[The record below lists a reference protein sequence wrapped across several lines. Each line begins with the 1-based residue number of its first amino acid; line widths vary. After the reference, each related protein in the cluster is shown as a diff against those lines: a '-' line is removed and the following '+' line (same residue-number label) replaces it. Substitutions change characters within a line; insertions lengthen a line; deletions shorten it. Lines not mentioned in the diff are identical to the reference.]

1 MSHPHQQIYFLEV
14 KKRYYRSVNPH
25 PFYQAMVLDVGSLD
39 VNGNNRFMFVD
50 CDYIGID
57 VVAGPNV
64 DVVCPAHEYIQRY
77 SYITRFDTIISTSML
92 EHDIHWEKSLRAM
105 VDLLV
110 SGGLL
115 LLACATGECA
125 EHGTLTCSPESSGT
139 SQLEGEW
146 ASYYSNLSEADF
158 RSVID
163 FDAEFSEYEFKVDHE
178 GKDLYF
184 WGLKR

>member
-14 KKRYYRSVNPH
+14 KKRYYRSVHPH
-25 PFYQAMVLDVGSLD
+25 PFYQAKVLDVGSLD
-39 VNGNNRFMFVD
+39 VNGNNRFLFHD
-50 CDYIGID
+50 CDYYGID
-57 VVAGPNV
+57 VVRGANV
-64 DVVCPAHEYIQRY
+64 DHVMPVHEWSELLLDA
-77 SYITRFDTIISTSML
+77 SYDTIISTSML
-92 EHDIHWEKSLRAM
+92 EHDMHWKKSLRAM
-105 VDLLV
+105 LQALV
-110 SGGLL
+110 KGGLL
-115 LLACATGECA
+115 LLACATGKCA

-163 FDAEFSEYEFKVDHE
+163 FDAEFSEYEFKVDRE

>member
-14 KKRYYRSVNPH
+14 KKRYYQSVHPH
-25 PFYQAMVLDVGSLD
+25 PFYKAKVLDVGSLD

-50 CDYIGID
+50 CYYTGID

-64 DVVCPAHEYIQRY
+64 DIVASAHEWCKIIGGHY
-77 SYITRFDTIISTSML
+77 DTIISTSML
-92 EHDIHWEKSLRAM
+92 EHDMHWKLTLRAM
-105 VDLLV
+105 LQALV
-110 SGGLL
+110 KGGLL
-115 LLACATGECA
+115 LLACATGKCA

-163 FDAEFSEYEFKVDHE
+163 FDAEFSEYEFKVDRE